1 MKSNAFFVFLL
12 TCVSIVAN
20 QAQGQANEPAAASTA
35 IEHGVLL
42 TQTLHSTILRDNR
55 VGLNTKRS
63 VKIYLPPGYA
73 ASGKRYPVVY
83 YLHNFYTNNE
93 QLFADGRLITLI
105 ERAFAAGVVKE
116 FLLSTMQQT
125 V

>member
-55 VGLNTKRS
+55 VGLNTERS

-83 YLHNFYTNNE
+83 YLHNFHTNNE

-116 FLLSTMQQT
+116 FILSTMQQT